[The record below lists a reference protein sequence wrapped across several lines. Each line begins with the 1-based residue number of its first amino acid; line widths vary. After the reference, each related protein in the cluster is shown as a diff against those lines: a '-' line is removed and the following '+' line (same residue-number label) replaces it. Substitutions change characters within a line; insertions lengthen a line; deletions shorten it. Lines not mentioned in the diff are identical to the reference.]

1 MVTANQMEDNTTEIM
16 QEYTLQKCQELIEID
31 IMRAAAQQGQAQ
43 LEVEEEK
50 QDERVEEIAPIVKA
64 ETNEKLT

>member
-1 MVTANQMEDNTTEIM
+1 MEDNTTEIM